1 MEIVISKKK
10 NRKVK
15 HKKKLIIFLS
25 VFILIILLVW
35 LFLKYNVY
43 PVLFKV
49 SNAKVTQTTSGLVN
63 DAVSDAI
70 VNYDCTA
77 LVNIEKNTNGEISVI
92 TTNSSL
98 VNKILQN
105 VVKTCL
111 QSIKAIGDEGVNVPI
126 GSLSGIPL
134 LMEKGPSIKVKFL
147 PIGTINYSCD
157 TQFTQTGI
165 NQTLHKIIVNISAD
179 VSLIFANKSKLI
191 TVENSVLLS
200 ETVIVGKVPNIYLQ
214 K

>member
-1 MEIVISKKK
+1 MEIVVSNK
-10 NRKVK
+10 KVK
-15 HKKKLIIFLS
+15 SRKRKKKLIIFLS
-25 VFILIILLVW
+25 VFILLVLLIY
-35 LFLKYNVY
+35 LFLKFNVY

-49 SNAKVTQTTSGLVN
+49 SDAKVTQATSEIVN
-63 DAVSDAI
+63 NAVSSS
-70 VNYDCTA
+70 VMNYDCTQ
-77 LVNIEKNTNGEISVI
+77 LVSIEKNTSGDISVI

-98 VNKILQN
+98 VNKILQD

-111 QSIKAIGDEGVNVPI
+111 ESIKNVGNEGVKIPV
-126 GSLSGIPL
+126 GSLSGVPL
-134 LMEKGPSIKVKFL
+134 LMEKGPRVNVKFM

-157 TQFTQTGI
+157 TEFTQTGI
-165 NQTLHKIIVNISAD
+165 NQTLHKIVVKISAD

-200 ETVIVGKVPNIYLQ
+200 ETVIIGKVPNIYLQ